1 MAEVDRRYNPRD
13 VDPHFRHC
21 VICSDFI
28 DIMSE
33 KVYWHM
39 SCMKPIHIECFM
51 NWISRNNDPFVKC
64 LNCFKEEG
72 RDYFISEIADKVD
85 TESAGQYPEIQYR
98 QHMLQQTRVRER
110 EIGYVASMA
119 YQHVQTTIENIRHKI
134 DHQMTGPRRL
144 LTLAGFMA
152 IGPFIGKDDFL
163 SELIIAGTVAVT
175 LVATSV
181 VGPETAL
188 GRRFPGGG
196 RTSRNSS
203 RKSNKV
209 ENYYLTTDS
218 DINKLKKLITKKVV
232 LCTLDIPDTYQTKN
246 IINKCISDL
255 KFKLHESNEQH
266 VITSAEKRMSR
277 VGLKKRSYR
286 PSKYVIK
293 SLRAITTSRRRSGKK
308 STRRS
313 RKHISNRSATRNSR
327 RNMSRKSFPKW
338 F

>member
-85 TESAGQYPEIQYR
+85 TEFAGQYPEIQYR

-110 EIGYVASMA
+110 EIGYIASMA
-119 YQHVQTTIENIRHKI
+119 YQHVQTTIENIRHEI

-203 RKSNKV
+203 GKYKNKV
-209 ENYYLTTDS
+209 ENFYLTTDS
-218 DINKLKKLITKKVV
+218 DINKLKKLLTKKVV
-232 LCTLDIPDTYQTKN
+232 LCTLDIPDTYQTKK

-286 PSKYVIK
+286 PNKSTQYTRRNVIP
-293 SLRAITTSRRRSGKK
+293 SRRTRTITITPRRSR
-308 STRRS
+308 TRRS
-313 RKHISNRSATRNSR
+313 IYSIKL
-327 RNMSRKSFPKW
+327 
-338 F
+338 